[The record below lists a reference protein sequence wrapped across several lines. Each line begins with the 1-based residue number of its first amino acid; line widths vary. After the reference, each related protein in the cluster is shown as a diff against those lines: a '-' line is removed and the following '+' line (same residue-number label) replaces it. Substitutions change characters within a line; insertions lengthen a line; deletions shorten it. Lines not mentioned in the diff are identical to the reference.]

1 MSLAVLAFFKLRK
14 NPSAFFGVFLSAA
27 LVGLVVFQ
35 TMGVSFANGYP
46 RAYFSAAN
54 PVVIPGFGYNVV
66 VNDLP
71 NNATIT
77 SNSVNGVAYSF
88 TGQLLGYEECSIGK
102 VLAPKTGGTTGMCIV
117 IPPTPT

>member
-14 NPSAFFGVFLSAA
+14 NPSGFFGLFLSAA

-35 TMGVSFANGYP
+35 TMGVGFANGFP
-46 RAYFSAAN
+46 RAHFSAGN
-54 PVVIPGFGYNVV
+54 PVVIPGFGDNVV

-77 SNSVNGVAYSF
+77 SISVNGVAYSF
-88 TGQLLGYEECSIGK
+88 TGQELGYEECSIGK
-102 VLAPKTGGTTGMCIV
+102 VLTPTTGGTTGMCIV
-117 IPPTPT
+117 IPPT